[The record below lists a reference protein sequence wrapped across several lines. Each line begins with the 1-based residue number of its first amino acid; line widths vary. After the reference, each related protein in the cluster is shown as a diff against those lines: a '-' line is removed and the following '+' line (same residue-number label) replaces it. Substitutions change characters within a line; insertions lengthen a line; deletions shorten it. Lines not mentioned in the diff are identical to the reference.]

1 MDIVPTYY
9 FVKHQKFTI
18 LFTAGAKRENTFYLG
33 SAKQPLNVI
42 KYRLPQT
49 GPQLGF
55 MSVTPTANNC
65 IPVTEILYAGG
76 ESEFIHTG

>member
-1 MDIVPTYY
+1 MHIVLTYY
-9 FVKHQKFTI
+9 FMKHQTFTI

-42 KYRLPQT
+42 KYRLQQI

-55 MSVTPTANNC
+55 MSVTPTAKNC
-65 IPVTEILYAGG
+65 IPVSEVLYAGG
-76 ESEFIHTG
+76 ERE